1 MRDSR
6 NVRRSLSGREIRAYA
21 ADSSVISRVFRG
33 FPRDN
38 WPVPAAVLDACAAY
52 AGKVITHQRAEHAFD
67 GIKTTR
73 MPGEARGES

>member
-1 MRDSR
+1 
-6 NVRRSLSGREIRAYA
+6 
-21 ADSSVISRVFRG
+21 VISRVFRG

-38 WPVPAAVLDACAAY
+38 WPVPVAVLDACAAY

-73 MPGEARGES
+73 MRGEARGET